1 MPQQCLKI
9 GVKPGDSRNETGQH
23 PEWARCDRSS
33 SEKLGSELARSSS
46 EFLGA
51 IRSSSDGH
59 YTVTT
64 QSLHGHYVVT
74 TRSLRSF
81 LFKGPL
87 GATPAKPSKQKL
99 LTEKTWQRQ
108 GVTSSSRSAKI
119 REPASAIKLKPSNK
133 LDCKIRRVY
142 AVFRRIV
149 EIYLTVELRTTLS
162 RRFFCGHDVVTTARS
177 RRGHS
182 RRVLYDA
189 FCGHD
194 AVTTGSRRGHGH
206 DVVTTRSRRSR
217 DAFCGHDAVT
227 TGSQQG
233 HEAVTTRSS
242 ETQSPQS
249 QLRARILRFH
259 SRISQKHQQVR
270 LKVEERQGWT
280 TLAQNYCHA

>member
-1 MPQQCLKI
+1 MFAATMKKRSESNRTIP
-9 GVKPGDSRNETGQH
+9 GMKPGSNRNETGQH

-51 IRSSSDGH
+51 TRSSSDGH
-59 YTVTT
+59 YTITT

-108 GVTSSSRSAKI
+108 GVISSSRSAKI

-149 EIYLTVELRTTLS
+149 EIYLTVELLRGLDTHSKLHVARRSHDAFFAVTTWS
-162 RRFFCGHDVVTTARS
+162 RRHGHEAVTHDAFCTTRFVVTTQS
-177 RRGHS
+177 RQ
-182 RRVLYDA
+182 
-189 FCGHD
+189 GHD
-194 AVTTGSRRGHGH
+194 AVT
-206 DVVTTRSRRSR
+206 VTTRSRRSR

-227 TGSQQG
+227 TGSRQG
-233 HEAVTTRSS
+233 HDAVTTRSS
-242 ETQSPQS
+242 ETLSPQS

-259 SRISQKHQQVR
+259 SRRISQK
-270 LKVEERQGWT
+270 
-280 TLAQNYCHA
+280 NHANK